1 MGPRGKNHN
10 HGNRERRG
18 YRESGNNTR
27 SQSFKRQRTDDSNSS
42 SIGEFIENIAKD
54 ETSIQT
60 LVCELLKND
69 IIKKVL
75 VDTFQSEVVDK
86 LLGKIDSL
94 EDRLE
99 EMEQYSRRTC
109 LKFCGIPES
118 EGYDENT
125 DKLVLDVINKD
136 ILNDSDVKLSLHHI
150 GRSHRLGTKK
160 QGQTRN
166 IIVRFIN

>member
-1 MGPRGKNHN
+1 MGPRGKNRN

-99 EMEQYSRRTC
+99 EMEQYSRLTC

-125 DKLVLDVINKD
+125 DNQVWM
-136 ILNDSDVKLSLHHI
+136 S
-150 GRSHRLGTKK
+150 
-160 QGQTRN
+160 
-166 IIVRFIN
+166 